1 MKMNLRGRC
10 DGVDVT
16 ASLRAGDDPGAARLH
31 DALPDRRRDGRRA
44 RVARLQARP
53 VVHAR
58 EDPRVLDSHDPDVRR
73 HRGDHPLDL
82 PAGRL
87 RVVPVVLS
95 PSCRLPVVVPLPLP
109 MSRLIKSFVNSAR
122 PVLPLSIPYL
132 RYRYERYRTFESK
145 QRRNSPY
152 LRAARL
158 VAEARRR

>member
-58 EDPRVLDSHDPDVRR
+58 EDPRLVDPYYPDVRR
-73 HRGDHPLDL
+73 HRGDHSLDL
-82 PAGRL
+82 PAGGL
-87 RVVPVVLS
+87 RVVPVELNSLTQTCVDASGRRRRVLS
-95 PSCRLPVVVPLPLP
+95 FP
-109 MSRLIKSFVNSAR
+109 FH
-122 PVLPLSIPYL
+122 
-132 RYRYERYRTFESK
+132 YRTHPP
-145 QRRNSPY
+145 PY
-152 LRAARL
+152 
-158 VAEARRR
+158 V